1 MKRKLMILGLSG
13 TLLGAGL
20 VGAQTG
26 QSGGAAQDAQAQT
39 QITDQT
45 TDATT
50 DETTARRSTRLAHLL
65 LGRPLTLGSTL
76 NMTFYDGNPEAGGSE
91 LQTLTFVYGE
101 DSEAAFAQELTTA
114 ATEASYVTVTT
125 SPQTQTYNLD
135 EVGTFLRGGF
145 GRNGRGPGGDFD
157 SFSGFGGPGR
167 HH

>member
-1 MKRKLMILGLSG
+1 MKRRLIILGLSG

-26 QSGGAAQDAQAQT
+26 QNGGTAQDAQAQT
-39 QITDQT
+39 

-50 DETTARRSTRLAHLL
+50 NETAARRSTRLAHLL

-76 NMTFYDGNPEAGGSE
+76 NVTFYDGDPEAGGSE
-91 LQTLTFVYGE
+91 LQTIEFVYGE

-135 EVGTFLRGGF
+135 EADTFLRDGFGRDGRGLEGDFGGF
-145 GRNGRGPGGDFD
+145 GG
-157 SFSGFGGPGR
+157 SGR